1 MKTSKRID
9 CETERIRFGY
19 FDEEKQEW
27 IDLDSIEEI
36 EKFAKRKDFRTELG
50 NALNELTEMIIECV
64 GSDLRDIWKRLDK
77 LER

>member
-9 CETERIRFGY
+9 CETERIKFGY
-19 FDEEKQEW
+19 FDEEKQKW

-50 NALNELTEMIIECV
+50 NALNGLTEMIIECV
-64 GSDLRDIWKRLDK
+64 GTDLRDIWKRLDQ